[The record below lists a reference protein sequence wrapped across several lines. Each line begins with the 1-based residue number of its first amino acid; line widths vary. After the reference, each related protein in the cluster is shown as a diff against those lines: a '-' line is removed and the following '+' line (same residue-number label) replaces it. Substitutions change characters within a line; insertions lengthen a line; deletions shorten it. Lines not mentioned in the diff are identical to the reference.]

1 MTVHFAGPLDRA
13 RAGDLLVPAVLGGV
27 LTEQIVPELRCA
39 TIAGPANNQL
49 ATPDVA
55 DLLHRRGIVW
65 VPDYVVN
72 AGGVVNA
79 ISMELH
85 HGTALEARKRVETIE
100 NTVADLLHAADCQ
113 QVTPAQAASRLA
125 RRRLD
130 TIPSASASL

>member
-13 RAGDLLVPAVLGGV
+13 RAGDLLVPTVLGGV

-39 TIAGPANNQL
+39 AIAGPANNQL

-72 AGGVVNA
+72 AGGVINA
-79 ISMELH
+79 ITMELH
-85 HGTALEARKRVETIE
+85 HGTALER
-100 NTVADLLHAADCQ
+100 
-113 QVTPAQAASRLA
+113 
-125 RRRLD
+125 
-130 TIPSASASL
+130 ASASRPSRTPSPTSSTRRTVSR